1 MAPSRPRRRLLA
13 VLVALGCL
21 APTAGRALAATNGIR
36 WSDVPRRHWAR
47 AAVNLVGATNDWMRD
62 YPAKADGTYP
72 FHPNDLESRSLFAR
86 SVVRAF
92 APQEPAD
99 PAVSFPD
106 LPAEDPLAPFA
117 NVAVKLGW
125 MATDAGGNFL
135 PNDPVTPRMAHRA
148 LVLAVG
154 LGDLAAGLD
163 AIHTRDGTP
172 FQVPPDFGTLLVGM
186 RIGLRYNHSEE
197 SLDVAPDTPLSRAEV
212 AWSLSHAATM
222 PTWMHDSLAGYASIV
237 LPNLGPAMR
246 RVVQF
251 GIESVGSPYVWGGE
265 WNAAA
270 PSGYCCGFQPVGGF
284 DCSGLTWW
292 LMKRAE
298 GGWSNQ
304 PPRTYAGWSLP
315 QRSSA
320 DMASTGQI
328 VRRLR
333 DVRPGDLMFYD
344 GSGDGIVDHVD
355 VAIGGGWALDS
366 SGSAGGV
373 TITNVTSGWY
383 RDNFVHA
390 RRIIGAATP
399 TT

>member
-1 MAPSRPRRRLLA
+1 MAPSRPKRRLLA
-13 VLVALGCL
+13 LVLALACL
-21 APTAGRALAATNGIR
+21 ALAGGPALAATNGIR
-36 WSDVPRRHWAR
+36 WSDVPRQHWAR
-47 AAVNLVGATNDWMRD
+47 AAVDFVAATNDWMRD

-72 FHPNDLESRSLFAR
+72 FRPSDLESRALFAR

-92 APQEPAD
+92 APEEPAD
-99 PAVSFPD
+99 PAVTFPD
-106 LPAEDPLAPFA
+106 LPAEDPFYPFA
-117 NVAVKLGW
+117 DVAVKLGW
-125 MATDAGGNFL
+125 MATDANGNFL
-135 PNDPVTPRMAHRA
+135 PNDPVTPRMVHRA

-172 FQVPPDFGTLLVGM
+172 FQVPPDFGTLLLGM
-186 RIGLRYNHSEE
+186 RIGLRYNHSDD

-212 AWSLSHAATM
+212 AWSLFRAATM
-222 PTWMHDSLAGYASIV
+222 PSWMHDSLAGYASIA
-237 LPNLGPAMR
+237 LPNLRPAMR

-251 GIESVGSPYVWGGE
+251 GIDSVGSPYVWGGE
-265 WNAAA
+265 WNAASPA
-270 PSGYCCGFQPVGGF
+270 GYCCGYQPVGGF
-284 DCSGLTWW
+284 DCSGIAWW
-292 LMKRAE
+292 VMKRAE

-328 VRRLR
+328 VKRFQ

-344 GSGDGIVDHVD
+344 GNGDGLADHVD
-355 VAIGGGWALDS
+355 VSIGGGWAIDS

-373 TITNVTSGWY
+373 TITNIMSGWY
-383 RDNFVHA
+383 RDNFVRA
-390 RRIIGAATP
+390 RRIIGTVAP
-399 TT
+399 TA

>member
-1 MAPSRPRRRLLA
+1 MAPSRPHRSLLA
-13 VLVALGCL
+13 LLVALGCL
-21 APTAGRALAATNGIR
+21 APTAGQALAATNGIR
-36 WSDVPRRHWAR
+36 WSDVPKRHWAR
-47 AAVNLVGATNDWMRD
+47 TAVDLVGATNDWMRD
-62 YPAKADGTYP
+62 YPAQTDGTYP
-72 FHPNDLESRSLFAR
+72 FHPNDLESRILFAR
-86 SVVRAF
+86 AVVRAF
-92 APQEPAD
+92 APEEPAD
-99 PAVSFPD
+99 PAVTFPD
-106 LPAEDPLAPFA
+106 LPAEDTLAPFA

-125 MATDAGGNFL
+125 MATDASGNFL
-135 PNDPVTPRMAHRA
+135 PNDPVTPRMVHRA

-186 RIGLRYNHSEE
+186 RIGLRYNHSQD
-197 SLDVAPDTPLSRAEV
+197 SLDVEPDTPLSRAEV

-265 WNAAA
+265 WIEVA
-270 PSGYCCGFQPVGGF
+270 PPGYCCGYQSVGGF

-298 GGWSNQ
+298 GGWNNQ

-315 QRSSA
+315 QRSST
-320 DMASTGQI
+320 DMASTGQTI
-328 VRRLR
+328 RRFR
-333 DVRPGDLMFYD
+333 DVRPGDLIFYD
-344 GSGDGIVDHVD
+344 GSGDGLVDHVD
-355 VAIGGGWALDS
+355 VSIGGGWALDS

-399 TT
+399 AA